1 MSTHIPGTWYAIIG
15 AALLFAVLLAGC
27 TGSPSGPVPVTTQA
41 TPETT
46 SPPATPAATT
56 VVTTATIA
64 GTTTAATPL
73 ATTTPVMTIT
83 EAPTTPSSPP
93 GVAVTIQN
101 FAFSPPSV
109 TVPKRTTVTWTNQ
122 DPAPHTIVNDA
133 TSTIALGKLFSSNSL
148 GTGQTFS
155 FTFNDPGIY
164 AYHCGIHT
172 SMHGTV
178 TVT

>member
-1 MSTHIPGTWYAIIG
+1 MSTRISRTWYAIIG
-15 AALLFAVLLAGC
+15 AAVLVAVLMAGC

-41 TPETT
+41 TPATT

-56 VVTTATIA
+56 VVTTTTMAQTPAATTPA
-64 GTTTAATPL
+64 VTTTT
-73 ATTTPVMTIT
+73 V
-83 EAPTTPSSPP
+83 APTTPSPPP

-109 TVPKRTTVTWTNQ
+109 TVPKGTTVTWTNQ
-122 DPAPHTIVNDA
+122 DGAPHTIVNDA

-148 GTGQTFS
+148 GMGQTFS
-155 FTFNDPGIY
+155 FTFNDAGTY

>member
-1 MSTHIPGTWYAIIG
+1 MSTRISRTWYAIIG
-15 AALLFAVLLAGC
+15 AAVLVAVLMAGC

-41 TPETT
+41 TPATT

-56 VVTTATIA
+56 VVTTTTMAQTPAATTPTV
-64 GTTTAATPL
+64 TTTT
-73 ATTTPVMTIT
+73 V
-83 EAPTTPSSPP
+83 APTTPSPPP

-109 TVPKRTTVTWTNQ
+109 TVPKGTTVTWTNQ
-122 DPAPHTIVNDA
+122 DSTPHTIVNDA
-133 TSTIALGKLFSSNSL
+133 TSTFALGKIFMSNQL
-148 GTGQTFS
+148 GQDQKFS
-155 FTFNDPGIY
+155 FTFNDAGTY